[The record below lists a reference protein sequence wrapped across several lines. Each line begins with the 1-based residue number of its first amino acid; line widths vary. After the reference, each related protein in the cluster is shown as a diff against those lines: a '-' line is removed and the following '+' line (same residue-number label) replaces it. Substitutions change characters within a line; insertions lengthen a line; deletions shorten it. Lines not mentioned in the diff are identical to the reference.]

1 MDSYYTL
8 LSSIHSNVSNFRQ
21 MLSNSGVSLYLQ
33 TIFIWS
39 IPFIFFLLAATAPVW
54 LLFSNK
60 KVQTKKTIK
69 KVPAGDPSETLH
81 RKYNGNHVFDDSKYS
96 MELQIQEVLLA
107 SLSSDTASIASSSSQ
122 GRIEDVDSR
131 QVKIDNDVDNASQ
144 IFCGICMEAKE
155 SWEMFRNDTCDH
167 SFCYECTSQHI
178 VAKIQDNLKIISC
191 PGADCKATLDFN
203 ICRLMIPKDVLA
215 KWDDFLCQSLIP
227 NSQKLF
233 CPFRDCSAML
243 IHDSGEVIKEIKC
256 PACRRSFCAQCHV
269 PWHSEFKCKEFQ
281 KLNAKKGG
289 KDDGLFKLLAKKKS
303 WQKCPSCKMH
313 VEKIEGCIH
322 ITCRCSYEFCYRCGS
337 KWTSSH
343 ACKKS

>member
-1 MDSYYTL
+1 MVDF
-8 LSSIHSNVSNFRQ
+8 HVS
-21 MLSNSGVSLYLQ
+21 
-33 TIFIWS
+33 
-39 IPFIFFLLAATAPVW
+39 
-54 LLFSNK
+54 
-60 KVQTKKTIK
+60 
-69 KVPAGDPSETLH
+69 
-81 RKYNGNHVFDDSKYS
+81 DSKYS
-96 MELQIQEVLLA
+96 MELQIQEVLMA
-107 SLSSDTASIASSSSQ
+107 SLSSETASTASSSSH
-122 GRIEDVDSR
+122 GRRVVDVDPGR
-131 QVKIDNDVDNASQ
+131 VKIDNDVDNASQ

-155 SWEMFRNDTCDH
+155 SWEMFKNDTCDH
-167 SFCYECTSQHI
+167 SFCYECTSHHI
-178 VAKIQDNLKIISC
+178 VAKIQDNLKIIGC

-203 ICRLMIPKDVLA
+203 ICRMMIPKDVLA
-215 KWDDFLCQSLIP
+215 KWDEFLCQSLIP

-243 IHDSGEVIKEIKC
+243 IHDSGEVIEKIKC

-313 VEKIEGCIH
+313 VEKIDGCIH
-322 ITCRCSYEFCYRCGS
+322 ITCRCSYEFCYKCGS

-343 ACKKS
+343 VCKKS